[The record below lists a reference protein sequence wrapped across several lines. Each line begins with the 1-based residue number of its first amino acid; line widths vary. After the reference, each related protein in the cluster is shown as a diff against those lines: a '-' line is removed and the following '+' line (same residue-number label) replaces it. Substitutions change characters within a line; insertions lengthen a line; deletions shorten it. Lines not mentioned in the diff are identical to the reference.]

1 MKLKLLVKYVKM
13 VMNLIILNNVVK
25 FLVMNFVYKNKII
38 NVLNVQKV
46 MYYKMVLVNYHLLIL
61 QEIVH
66 LIMLMVY

>member
-38 NVLNVQKV
+38 NVLNV
-46 MYYKMVLVNYHLLIL
+46 
-61 QEIVH
+61 
-66 LIMLMVY
+66 